1 MKYSLADLT
10 IDTGRQLVSRGA
22 NPIPLPKLSF
32 DLFLALVRAAP
43 NLVSLDE
50 LMGLVWP
57 GVIVSPETVSQ
68 RVKLLR
74 DALDDDPRAP
84 RYIGGLRGR
93 GYQIV
98 AAVNEVV
105 AGGEL
110 PAASVPEEIAAPS
123 TRDSSATQDG
133 VALEATP
140 AHQQSISHA
149 ASPRGG
155 VWRIAGPGLAVTL
168 LLAALAVWAVR
179 ERRQTVAS
187 GIPNGKMMLAVL
199 PFQNLS
205 NDPQQE
211 YLSDGLT
218 EETIADLGE
227 LNPERL
233 GVIART
239 SAMLYKHA
247 DKTITEIGRE
257 LGADYILEGSIRRE
271 GQTIRVTAQLIR
283 VKDQSHLWAHNYQRE
298 LTGLL
303 ALQSELGTAIA
314 QQVQVKLVPKYANST
329 TEKYVPQSDAYDL
342 YLQGL
347 YYLNK
352 RTPNDIQKSIDYF
365 GRSIQKDQSFALAY
379 AALAS
384 AYLTAGVN
392 ASQIVEPYPKALAA
406 ASRALELDDGLAD
419 AHAVLGAEK
428 AAFEYNWTE
437 AEVQLRRAVAL
448 SPNFAYAHFVLSLY
462 YLTPQG
468 QSAEAIAE
476 MKKALELD
484 PLSPTYNT
492 TLGFTYYQAHQY
504 EKALEQYNWTL
515 RLRPD
520 FYITHG
526 QLARLYAQLE
536 QYPNAITEITKF
548 RVLVETR
555 PNNEIA
561 ADNLALKKAFAAEG
575 GRGFWREIQ
584 AQQARDVPPIP
595 ESQID
600 AGLGETDMA
609 LESLR
614 LDYERRAFF
623 IIFINVDPPFAALRS
638 DPRFIGLVKQMGLIP

>member
-1 MKYSLADLT
+1 
-10 IDTGRQLVSRGA
+10 
-22 NPIPLPKLSF
+22 
-32 DLFLALVRAAP
+32 
-43 NLVSLDE
+43 
-50 LMGLVWP
+50 
-57 GVIVSPETVSQ
+57 
-68 RVKLLR
+68 
-74 DALDDDPRAP
+74 
-84 RYIGGLRGR
+84 
-93 GYQIV
+93 
-98 AAVNEVV
+98 
-105 AGGEL
+105 
-110 PAASVPEEIAAPS
+110 
-123 TRDSSATQDG
+123 
-133 VALEATP
+133 
-140 AHQQSISHA
+140 
-149 ASPRGG
+149 
-155 VWRIAGPGLAVTL
+155 
-168 LLAALAVWAVR
+168 
-179 ERRQTVAS
+179 
-187 GIPNGKMMLAVL
+187 
-199 PFQNLS
+199 
-205 NDPQQE
+205 
-211 YLSDGLT
+211 
-218 EETIADLGE
+218 
-227 LNPERL
+227 
-233 GVIART
+233 
-239 SAMLYKHA
+239 
-247 DKTITEIGRE
+247 
-257 LGADYILEGSIRRE
+257 
-271 GQTIRVTAQLIR
+271 
-283 VKDQSHLWAHNYQRE
+283 
-298 LTGLL
+298 
-303 ALQSELGTAIA
+303 
-314 QQVQVKLVPKYANST
+314 
-329 TEKYVPQSDAYDL
+329 
-342 YLQGL
+342 
-347 YYLNK
+347 
-352 RTPNDIQKSIDYF
+352 
-365 GRSIQKDQSFALAY
+365 
-379 AALAS
+379 
-384 AYLTAGVN
+384 
-392 ASQIVEPYPKALAA
+392 
-406 ASRALELDDGLAD
+406 
-419 AHAVLGAEK
+419 
-428 AAFEYNWTE
+428 
-437 AEVQLRRAVAL
+437 
-448 SPNFAYAHFVLSLY
+448 LY